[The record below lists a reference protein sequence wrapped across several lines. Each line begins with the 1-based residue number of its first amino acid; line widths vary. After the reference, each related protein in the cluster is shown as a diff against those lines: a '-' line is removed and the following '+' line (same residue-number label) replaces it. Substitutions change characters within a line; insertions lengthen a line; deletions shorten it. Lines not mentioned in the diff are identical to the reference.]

1 MHSLCN
7 KDLLTILQLSDQQAW
22 CFCLWR
28 FGPSAPSLRI
38 SRSFPMANLPS
49 WKFKLPTFKRKKE
62 KPVKAATALSLA
74 SRALC
79 NFVLLNPGA
88 YAPGFIPPPTFVG
101 SYQGGTPPF
110 PGAPRGPSPTSW
122 TLIIHGGSP
131 PFPGAAPD
139 PSRTS
144 WTLIIHGGSPPF
156 PVTPLARP
164 SPTSLALIIMS
175 VLLLSACRFGNPL
188 VYLVALIVLI
198 V

>member
-1 MHSLCN
+1 MTRERGVFAFG
-7 KDLLTILQLSDQQAW
+7 DLDHEPNRCGFREVI
-22 CFCLWR
+22 R
-28 FGPSAPSLRI
+28 
-38 SRSFPMANLPS
+38 MANLPR
-49 WKFKLPTFKRKKE
+49 WKSELPTFQAQKRKARE
-62 KPVKAATALSLA
+62 GGDSAVARFTGFMQFCFTKPW
-74 SRALC
+74 
-79 NFVLLNPGA
+79 A

-101 SYQGGTPPF
+101 SYQGGTPPL

-139 PSRTS
+139 PSPTS

-156 PVTPLARP
+156 PVAPLARP
-164 SPTSLALIIMS
+164 SPISLDLIIMS

>member
-1 MHSLCN
+1 MS
-7 KDLLTILQLSDQQAW
+7 
-22 CFCLWR
+22 
-28 FGPSAPSLRI
+28 RI
-38 SRSFPMANLPS
+38 AADFARLFVWQTCPGGNLNCPR
-49 WKFKLPTFKRKKE
+49 FKRKKE

-79 NFVLLNPGA
+79 NFVLLNPRA

-131 PFPGAAPD
+131 PFQSAAPD
-139 PSRTS
+139 PSPTS
-144 WTLIIHGGSPPF
+144 WTLIIHGGSPAF
-156 PVTPLARP
+156 PVAPLARP
-164 SPTSLALIIMS
+164 SPISLDLIIMS

-188 VYLVALIVLI
+188 VYFVIVVI
-198 V
+198 A

>member
-1 MHSLCN
+1 MEIW
-7 KDLLTILQLSDQQAW
+7 T
-22 CFCLWR
+22 
-28 FGPSAPSLRI
+28 I
-38 SRSFPMANLPS
+38 SRITAN
-49 WKFKLPTFKRKKE
+49 FAKLFVWQTCPGKDPNCPRRKRKKE

-88 YAPGFIPPPTFVG
+88 YAPGFITSPTLVG

-110 PGAPRGPSPTSW
+110 PGAPRDPSPTSW

-188 VYLVALIVLI
+188 VYFMDSLLLLLLRSQDSSFLACCSASG
-198 V
+198 